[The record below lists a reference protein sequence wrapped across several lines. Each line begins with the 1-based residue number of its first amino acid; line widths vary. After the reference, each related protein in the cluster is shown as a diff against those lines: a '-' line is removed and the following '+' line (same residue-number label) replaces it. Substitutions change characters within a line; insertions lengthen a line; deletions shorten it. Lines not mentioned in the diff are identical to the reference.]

1 MRDHEESRTI
11 GRRIAEARK
20 RVGFSAQLLADKLG
34 WSRETLVNFELGRR
48 AITVERLSVIAAALN
63 LHPAEL
69 LFERPDS
76 ARLAAQIATDDA
88 LYANVR
94 FFVSTLEEDDDVA
107 A

>member
-1 MRDHEESRTI
+1 MRDREESRTI

-20 RVGFSAQLLADKLG
+20 RAGLSGQLLAEKLG

-48 AITVERLSVIAAALN
+48 AITVERLSAIAGALG

-69 LFERPDS
+69 LFERPDA
-76 ARLAAQIATDDA
+76 ARLAALIATDER

-94 FFVSTLEEDDDVA
+94 FFVSTLEDEDA
-107 A
+107 AA

>member
-11 GRRIAEARK
+11 CRRIAEARK
-20 RVGFSAQLLADKLG
+20 RAGLSAQPLADKLG

-48 AITVERLSVIAAALN
+48 AITVERLSAIAGALD

-76 ARLAAQIATDDA
+76 ARLAAQIATDER

-94 FFVSTLEEDDDVA
+94 FFVSTLGDNDVA
-107 A
+107 T

>member
-1 MRDHEESRTI
+1 MREHDESRTI

-20 RVGFSAQLLADKLG
+20 RMGLSAQLLAEKLG
-34 WSRETLVNFELGRR
+34 WSRETLVNFEVGRR
-48 AITVERLSVIAAALN
+48 AITVERLSAIAGALG

-69 LFERPDS
+69 LFESPDA
-76 ARLAAQIATDDA
+76 ARLAAQIATDER

-94 FFVSTLEEDDDVA
+94 FFVATLEEDDDVA

>member
-1 MRDHEESRTI
+1 MREHTESRII

-20 RVGFSAQLLADKLG
+20 SAGLSAQRLAERLG

-48 AITVERLSVIAAALN
+48 AITVERLSAIAAALG

-69 LFERPDS
+69 LFEDS
-76 ARLAAQIATDDA
+76 AAARLAAQIATDER

-94 FFVSTLEEDDDVA
+94 FFVRSLEDDDEA
-107 A
+107 

>member
-20 RVGFSAQLLADKLG
+20 RAGLSAQLLAGKLG

-48 AITVERLSVIAAALN
+48 AITVERLSAIAAALG

-76 ARLAAQIATDDA
+76 ARLAAQIATDEQ